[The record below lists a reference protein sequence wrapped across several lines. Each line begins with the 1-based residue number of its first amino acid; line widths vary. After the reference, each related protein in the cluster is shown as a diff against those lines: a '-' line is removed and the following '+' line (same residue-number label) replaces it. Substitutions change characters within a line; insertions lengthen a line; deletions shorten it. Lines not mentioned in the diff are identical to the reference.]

1 MRINWGYRDL
11 SNEEVDGIIQ
21 RYTRIVAKK
30 TVNDYKFTHVDE
42 YPDRLISKDILLMFD
57 WEEFE
62 KYEREFF
69 IWQFLPENLETPL
82 PSPIV
87 KAMSFKYRRLLAQFY
102 LERHTMHEDYGSVFD
117 LIENWFSTLIEN
129 YDVNGKYHY
138 QTEKHVIDLVDML
151 CCKTW
156 DWNEYYYNE
165 YGEKV
170 PDIINTSQMGDEYV
184 DIHPYHVFWEWG
196 ADRLPLGGIFFDKKK
211 IQHIQEFIYRSAE
224 QKYIWNRES
233 LIEDIVTNLNW
244 DLDSRYDSG
253 WVHDG
258 GPWKWLYEER
268 TYLNTFLQDQ
278 KDPRIK
284 EYDIKMKKLHD
295 QYKKYLEY
303 NPLPSEDL
311 DLEKEEE
318 YDKKVEEYY
327 QKVKE
332 LDQKYLGI

>member
-11 SNEEVDGIIQ
+11 SNEEVDEIIQ

-30 TVNDYKFTHVDE
+30 TVKDYKLTYVDE

-62 KYEREFF
+62 EYEREFF

-117 LIENWFSTLIEN
+117 LIEKWFSTLTEN
-129 YDVNGKYHY
+129 YDVNGQYY
-138 QTEKHVIDLVDML
+138 DRTEKHVINLAGML
-151 CCKTW
+151 CCKTE
-156 DWNEYYYNE
+156 DWEEYYYKE
-165 YGEKV
+165 YGEKL

-184 DIHPYHVFWEWG
+184 DVYPYHIFWEWG
-196 ADRLPLGGIFFDKKK
+196 ADRLPLGGIFFDKDQ
-211 IQHIQEFIYRSAE
+211 IQSIQKFIYLSAE
-224 QKYIWNRES
+224 HSFAIREFTIDN
-233 LIEDIVTNLNW
+233 LVTDLNS
-244 DLDSRYDSG
+244 DLDSRYDTG
-253 WVHDG
+253 WILDG
-258 GPWKWLYEER
+258 GPWKWLYEKR
-268 TYLNTFLQDQ
+268 TYLNSFLRCHE
-278 KDPRIK
+278 DPQMK
-284 EYDIKMKKLHD
+284 EYDFKTKQLYNE
-295 QYKKYLEY
+295 YKKYLEY
-303 NPLPSEDL
+303 DPLPSEDL

-327 QKVKE
+327 KKVKE